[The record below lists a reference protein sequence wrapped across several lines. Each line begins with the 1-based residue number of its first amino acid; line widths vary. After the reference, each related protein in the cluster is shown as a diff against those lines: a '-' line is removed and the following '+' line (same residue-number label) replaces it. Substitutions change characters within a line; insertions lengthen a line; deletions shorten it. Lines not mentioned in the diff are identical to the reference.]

1 MKHDRIFAKY
11 IFPLMTAGICLLAS
25 LAVTACG
32 SSPEAPAPSA
42 GTQTPSAPAAA
53 AGPAAAKDGD
63 DTSFTLLMYMIGSDL
78 ETMDSAASS
87 DIAEILEAQPSHGLT
102 VLLQTGGAQ
111 RWHTEGFREDMLQ
124 RRIISDG
131 GMTLA
136 EELPQARTSLPETLR
151 DFLSWGISTAPADR
165 YGVILWDHGGGAT
178 LGYGLDEYYPDE
190 SLSIA
195 ELCSAFE
202 GLDVHFDFIGFDAC
216 LMGTMET
223 ALAFSSYA
231 DYLLASEEYEPS
243 TGWFYTDWIR
253 LLDADPSIPMT
264 DLGTVIVDDF
274 VSEKNAGPY
283 DFCTLALI
291 DLHKIPALYEG
302 VRNWFQEYYRTF
314 DTQFSDLSKMRR
326 SVKSFGDG
334 NYEEVDLLDLLQ
346 NSPEVPQEL
355 ADMAAETVIHA
366 AHNRTVDVSGGLSLY
381 YPYVHPA
388 KYDPTAGSMTHAGFQ
403 NEYFA
408 YYDNFVTTIEL
419 AQKARAAREERHDA
433 LGLVEAAGFFE
444 ASESTPVSDGA
455 SDAEILL
462 PAGPEGESGDEPPE
476 LHPEDVRFRQYI
488 RIHEISEE
496 EAELIS
502 DVRLLQL
509 NPVDDGFIFVGKES
523 GGPEEN
529 GTGADLSGGHYL
541 AIEDT
546 LVSFELVY
554 DSELSKETIPD
565 STANETENTEE
576 QLEDEEETTAA
587 QPISEEQE
595 NAEEQPENAET
606 TQDEAQDEL
615 PGDLSSFMSISKDP
629 DAAPPDGF
637 GMKISLFSVKNDLDP
652 DVLGEEGSGEDESEA
667 DAEKEHADDWFRYG
681 YVDAVLNGDRY
692 VDLMVCWDKEHP
704 HGIVA
709 GYREVPEK
717 VAGIHGDSLHMP
729 HRGLQE
735 LKPGDKLQFYFS
747 HFDKDGKYDGRVF
760 LDEPIVCGEERLRA
774 GRCRAP
780 FQHMKPGT
788 LVMFAGDYVI
798 LGEGEAII
806 AYRITDVYN
815 NIYYV
820 RAQDAWVPEN
830 ILRLDPDHPEELWME
845 LARRYAAESPEDNDP
860 NRPGGDRLTEPAAG
874 TNTDSAGTTAA
885 VTNENTGAL
894 NAVPDA
900 AQNTSAADVASAVAD
915 AVPAAQGSLP
925 EGSYTVIDGQ
935 TDQSAQDSANPPEEY
950 SDDEIDAFLNS
961 ELEDEEDETDPDDD
975 EPSDRTQPE
984 TYAPEIKTPVPETSA
999 ADLAGAGSGN
1009 GDYETTAAPVDEDP
1023 MVDPSAGDPGED
1035 YYYVM
1040 GDDPEGV

>member
-1 MKHDRIFAKY
+1 M
-11 IFPLMTAGICLLAS
+11 
-25 LAVTACG
+25 
-32 SSPEAPAPSA
+32 
-42 GTQTPSAPAAA
+42 
-53 AGPAAAKDGD
+53 
-63 DTSFTLLMYMIGSDL
+63 
-78 ETMDSAASS
+78 
-87 DIAEILEAQPSHGLT
+87 
-102 VLLQTGGAQ
+102 
-111 RWHTEGFREDMLQ
+111 
-124 RRIISDG
+124 
-131 GMTLA
+131 
-136 EELPQARTSLPETLR
+136 
-151 DFLSWGISTAPADR
+151 
-165 YGVILWDHGGGAT
+165 
-178 LGYGLDEYYPDE
+178 
-190 SLSIA
+190 
-195 ELCSAFE
+195 
-202 GLDVHFDFIGFDAC
+202 
-216 LMGTMET
+216 
-223 ALAFSSYA
+223 
-231 DYLLASEEYEPS
+231 
-243 TGWFYTDWIR
+243 
-253 LLDADPSIPMT
+253 
-264 DLGTVIVDDF
+264 
-274 VSEKNAGPY
+274 
-283 DFCTLALI
+283 
-291 DLHKIPALYEG
+291 
-302 VRNWFQEYYRTF
+302 
-314 DTQFSDLSKMRR
+314 
-326 SVKSFGDG
+326 
-334 NYEEVDLLDLLQ
+334 
-346 NSPEVPQEL
+346 
-355 ADMAAETVIHA
+355 
-366 AHNRTVDVSGGLSLY
+366 
-381 YPYVHPA
+381 
-388 KYDPTAGSMTHAGFQ
+388 
-403 NEYFA
+403 
-408 YYDNFVTTIEL
+408 
-419 AQKARAAREERHDA
+419 
-433 LGLVEAAGFFE
+433 
-444 ASESTPVSDGA
+444 
-455 SDAEILL
+455 
-462 PAGPEGESGDEPPE
+462 
-476 LHPEDVRFRQYI
+476 
-488 RIHEISEE
+488 
-496 EAELIS
+496 
-502 DVRLLQL
+502 
-509 NPVDDGFIFVGKES
+509 
-523 GGPEEN
+523 
-529 GTGADLSGGHYL
+529 
-541 AIEDT
+541 
-546 LVSFELVY
+546 
-554 DSELSKETIPD
+554 
-565 STANETENTEE
+565 
-576 QLEDEEETTAA
+576 
-587 QPISEEQE
+587 
-595 NAEEQPENAET
+595 
-606 TQDEAQDEL
+606 DEAQDEL

-692 VDLMVCWDKEHP
+692 VDLMVCCDKEHP